1 VQRERERERERERKV
16 MRWGRWR
23 MGAGWVITASS
34 SLEPHC
40 TASRGGEEGDEVS
53 GKRWRVGAQPE
64 SSRRFKSPLFFPS
77 AAFKFTHG
85 HVLISIFL

>member
-1 VQRERERERERERKV
+1 VGKV
-16 MRWGRWR
+16 EDGCWLGNN
-23 MGAGWVITASS
+23 GVV
-34 SLEPHC
+34 EPHC

>member
-34 SLEPHC
+34 SR
-40 TASRGGEEGDEVS
+40 TAPQAGEERKVM
-53 GKRWRVGAQPE
+53 R
-64 SSRRFKSPLFFPS
+64 
-77 AAFKFTHG
+77 
-85 HVLISIFL
+85 